1 MNSIQDLILK
11 NTNFSTM
18 TTLTT
23 AGIKI
28 TVETRYQTEDSQ
40 PFKNNYIFSYLLRI
54 ENTTPHDIQLL
65 RRHWYIY
72 DSNSVYREVEGKGVI
87 GFQPVIEPG
96 QIHEYCSGCHLE
108 TDMGKMSGYY
118 IFQRLE
124 DGFEFKVEIP
134 EFQLISP
141 YRLN

>member
-1 MNSIQDLILK
+1 
-11 NTNFSTM
+11 M

-23 AGIKI
+23 AGIKVTI
-28 TVETRYQTEDSQ
+28 KPDYQPEHSN
-40 PFKNNYIFSYLLRI
+40 PFKNHFVFSYLVSI

-65 RRHWYIY
+65 RRHWNVF
-72 DSNSVYREVEGKGVI
+72 DSNGNYSEIEGKGVV

-96 QIHEYCSGCHLE
+96 QTHEYASGCHLE
-108 TDMGKMSGYY
+108 TDMGKMSGHYT
-118 IFQRLE
+118 FHRLE